1 MSSFRQ
7 QLSDILPG
15 VGIACITG
23 LAALFLSEHYDAP
36 AMLFALLLGM
46 AISFLYQQDTKC
58 AKGIDFTAC
67 HMLRA
72 GVALLGLRIA
82 FSDLATLGW
91 QTALMLFVA
100 IITTILVGVGL
111 AKLFKLQK
119 RFGMLTGGSVAICG
133 ASAALAISS
142 ILPNSKNKD
151 RDTLLAVIGV
161 TAFSTLAM
169 IGYPILV
176 EYLDLDQTSAG
187 IFLGGT
193 IHDVAQVVGA
203 GYSVSEESGD
213 MAILTKLV
221 RVAMLL
227 PVVLVMMFIMKA
239 AVKKAGEQ
247 VESEVPKFPAFLI
260 WFVVLMLL
268 NSFVDL
274 PQLATDTANKL
285 SRFFLVVSI
294 TAIGMKSNLGKLVEV
309 GMIPIFMLF
318 METLWIALIILG
330 YVLYM

>member
-1 MSSFRQ
+1 MTSLKKQ
-7 QLSDILPG
+7 VTDTLPG

-23 LAALFLSEHYDAP
+23 LAALFLSEHYQAP

-46 AISFLYQQDTKC
+46 AISFLYQENTQC

-67 HMLRA
+67 HLLRT

-82 FSDLATLGW
+82 LEDLAALGW
-91 QTALMLFVA
+91 QTGLMLFVA
-100 IITTILVGVGL
+100 IVSTILVGVGL
-111 AKLFKLQK
+111 AKVCKLQK

-161 TAFSTLAM
+161 TAFSTFAM
-169 IGYPILV
+169 IAYPILV
-176 EYLDLDQTSAG
+176 EYLEFNQTEAG

-203 GYSVSEESGD
+203 GYSVSEGSGD
-213 MAILTKLV
+213 LATLTKLV

-227 PVVLVMMFIMKA
+227 PVVLVLMLIMKSA
-239 AVKKAGEQ
+239 AAKAGSTI
-247 VESEVPKFPAFLI
+247 ESEVPKFPGFLI
-260 WFVVLMLL
+260 WFVILMLL
-268 NSFVDL
+268 NSFIDL
-274 PQLATDTANKL
+274 PDVVLTSSNEL
-285 SRFFLVVSI
+285 SRFLLVVSI

-309 GMIPIFMLF
+309 GMLPIFILF
-318 METLWIALIILG
+318 METVWIAVIILA
-330 YVLYM
+330 YVLYL